1 MYLTCTKSGYM
12 PGINSKPSKVKKGV
26 LFYQLRQ
33 VAGKNYLLSID
44 SSQEDYKSLIIS
56 TE

>member
-1 MYLTCTKSGYM
+1 VYLTCTKSGYM